1 MHLRSKFPLKT
12 VGGSAFACQTSY
24 PYSGL
29 HFRASFSP
37 MTTKKRFLISAAA
50 ILIAVSISSM
60 AARQQFVTK
69 KPAADD
75 WAALAKLPDFN
86 GVWERGGAPRGNGGQ
101 AGNVAAPRGGGP
113 PAAGAPRGAAPAT
126 AGQGAN
132 APAAAQRGGAGG
144 RGGRGGGMQLNPE
157 YEAKSRAYQA
167 SAPEDNTTANCL
179 PPGMPGIMTQPY
191 PMEFLLTPGKVTIVI
206 EAYTQVRHIY
216 TDGRKLPEDPDP
228 KFFGTSIG
236 HWEGDTLVAESI
248 GFSPSIRIAP
258 GVAPSDKMRIVERFR
273 LADPDNMTIETTI
286 SDPVVLV
293 APYTT
298 SSNLRRHREWTIEE
312 YICEENNRNS
322 VDSSGKAGINLTPPA
337 ANSSK

>member
-1 MHLRSKFPLKT
+1 
-12 VGGSAFACQTSY
+12 
-24 PYSGL
+24 
-29 HFRASFSP
+29 
-37 MTTKKRFLISAAA
+37 
-50 ILIAVSISSM
+50 
-60 AARQQFVTK
+60 
-69 KPAADD
+69 
-75 WAALAKLPDFN
+75 
-86 GVWERGGAPRGNGGQ
+86 
-101 AGNVAAPRGGGP
+101 
-113 PAAGAPRGAAPAT
+113 
-126 AGQGAN
+126 
-132 APAAAQRGGAGG
+132 
-144 RGGRGGGMQLNPE
+144 MQLNPE

-286 SDPVVLV
+286 TDPVVLA

-322 VDSSGKAGINLTPPA
+322 VDSSGKAGIDLTPPG